1 MSEQKKISVGA
12 ALLAF
17 GIGGAFAGACMAG
30 LAYLMAR
37 HGLRRLR
44 PGRWQAL
51 RSAQAA
57 CSAGGWLHFFSAAVG
72 WSVEPSRGQCSYCS

>member
-37 HGLRRLR
+37 LR

-51 RSAQAA
+51 QSAQAA
-57 CSAGGWLHFFSAAVG
+57 CSAGGWLHFFSAAAG

>member
-12 ALLAF
+12 ARWPV
-17 GIGGAFAGACMAG
+17 GIGGALPVPHGRAGVSQ
-30 LAYLMAR
+30 AR

-44 PGRWQAL
+44 QADGKRCSRRRQ
-51 RSAQAA
+51 RSA
-57 CSAGGWLHFFSAAVG
+57 GWLAAFFQRSRG

>member
-17 GIGGAFAGACMAG
+17 GIGGAFAGACMAWRISWPG
-30 LAYLMAR
+30 M
-37 HGLRRLR
+37 GFRRLR

-51 RSAQAA
+51 QSAQVA
-57 CSAGGWLHFFSAAVG
+57 CSAGGWLHFFSAAAG

>member
-30 LAYLMAR
+30 LAYLMVR
-37 HGLRRLR
+37 HGL
-44 PGRWQAL
+44 
-51 RSAQAA
+51 SQAA
-57 CSAGGWLHFFSAAVG
+57 AWPLSLIHI
-72 WSVEPSRGQCSYCS
+72 

>member
-37 HGLRRLR
+37 HGL
-44 PGRWQAL
+44 
-51 RSAQAA
+51 SQAA
-57 CSAGGWLHFFSAAVG
+57 AWPMASAAVCAGSLFSGWLHFFSAAAG

>member
-30 LAYLMAR
+30 LAYLMVR
-37 HGLRRLR
+37 HGLSQAAAW
-44 PGRWQAL
+44 PAL

>member
-30 LAYLMAR
+30 LAYLM
-37 HGLRRLR
+37 GFRRLR

-51 RSAQAA
+51 QSAQVA
-57 CSAGGWLHFFSAAVG
+57 CSAGGWLHFFSAAAG